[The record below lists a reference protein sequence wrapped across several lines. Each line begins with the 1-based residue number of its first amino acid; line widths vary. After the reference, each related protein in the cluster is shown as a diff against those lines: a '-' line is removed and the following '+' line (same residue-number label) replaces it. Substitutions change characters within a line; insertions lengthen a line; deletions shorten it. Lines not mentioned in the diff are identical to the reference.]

1 MPLQKEIINKFSC
14 ITKLHTQSFNT
25 EGKLTHSL
33 SGVVRVEINSGKEII
48 FEEQIRWEN
57 ESSLLMNSKN
67 VYKWTFLTSGNIKL
81 HHLRFGSNNPVF
93 LVELVKSGKKF
104 WESKEPHN
112 CNNDLYSAKL
122 YLEKNSII
130 LQWKVTGP
138 TENYSLETTY
148 S

>member
-1 MPLQKEIINKFSC
+1 MPLQKEIINKFSR

-25 EGKLTHSL
+25 DGNLTHSL

-48 FEEQIRWEN
+48 FDEQIRWEN

-67 VYKWTFLTSGNIKL
+67 VYKWTILPSGNIKL

-93 LVELVKSGKKF
+93 LVELVKSGEDC
-104 WESKEPHN
+104 WESKEPHK
-112 CNNDLYSAKL
+112 CNNDLYNTKL
-122 YLEKNSII
+122 YFEKNSII